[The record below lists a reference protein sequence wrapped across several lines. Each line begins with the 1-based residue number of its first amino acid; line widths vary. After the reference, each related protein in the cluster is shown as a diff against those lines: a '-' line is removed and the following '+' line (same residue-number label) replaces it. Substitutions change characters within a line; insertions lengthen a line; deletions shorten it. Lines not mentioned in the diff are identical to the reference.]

1 MRLRHN
7 IVKFCAVDAALTW
20 QWFSPKI
27 MLSTQSM
34 LLSAPR
40 RKSRWRFE
48 QLRNRCGPV
57 AFVCHAHL
65 SQYRAHVIAVGRHH
79 GAHAN
84 HCDGRRA
91 PSCHRGLPPDAGAR
105 LRGSRKSPNASSILN
120 TPSCIAFS
128 RPYKP
133 RYTHLQQ
140 SLPGALHHL

>member
-105 LRGSRKSPNASSILN
+105 LRGSRKIAKRVFDIEHAFLHRFFSAIQA
-120 TPSCIAFS
+120 TVHAPST
-128 RPYKP
+128 KL
-133 RYTHLQQ
+133 T
-140 SLPGALHHL
+140 GALHHL